1 MGKKSFTDK
10 LIQFISHQ
18 SPKAP
23 VGKSKYDIVIIGSHL
38 GGFLSRNIEKFDHGH
53 HHVFV
58 AHDQV
63 SHHINIVRPL

>member
-1 MGKKSFTDK
+1 MGKNKSFTDK

-38 GGFLSRNIEKFDHGH
+38 GGLLSRNIEKFDHGH

-58 AHDQV
+58 AHD
-63 SHHINIVRPL
+63 